1 MTSLPILWPVCLL
14 WFSLKRALKA
24 ASNAGASG
32 PRSPSPS
39 ASTTLLSCLLTDA
52 LRASVT
58 GALFPSADFPSN
70 PSTLIYNASIDNQ
83 TGFTD
88 LTKSSTHRDLIKEYV
103 TYLQVEKG
111 LARHTLDS
119 YGRDLARLDLLAAKL
134 CKPVSELTRPDLR
147 RWISE
152 LSREG
157 LAPSSV
163 ARAVSAAR
171 GFFRFLMLDG
181 HIKHHPAEDLDTP
194 QKFSYL
200 PRFLTIEEIDRL
212 FTAPDVTNDEGVRD
226 RTMLELMYAAGLR
239 VSEVVGLKQSQI
251 DFLGGVVN
259 CHGKG
264 SKERRVPVGKSA
276 IHWLQ
281 RYTSMKAGYGQS
293 PYQNLFLHRGKPLTR
308 HVAWAIIKRHAATAG
323 LGDVSPHTL
332 RHSFATHLLQH
343 GADSRSVQALL
354 GHSDIS
360 TTQIYTHMTDQHLR
374 QAYDNHHPR
383 ARAAGAVKTKKSA
396 D

>member
-1 MTSLPILWPVCLL
+1 MTKPTHE
-14 WFSLKRALKA
+14 R
-24 ASNAGASG
+24 
-32 PRSPSPS
+32 
-39 ASTTLLSCLLTDA
+39 
-52 LRASVT
+52 
-58 GALFPSADFPSN
+58 DF
-70 PSTLIYNASIDNQ
+70 
-83 TGFTD
+83 
-88 LTKSSTHRDLIKEYV
+88 IKEYI

-119 YGRDLARLDLLAAKL
+119 YRRDLERLDRAANKL
-134 CKPVSELTRPDLR
+134 GQPVSDLTRPDLR
-147 RWISE
+147 KWIAQ

-200 PRFLTIEEIDRL
+200 PRFLTIEEIDLL
-212 FTAPDVTNDEGVRD
+212 FAAPDITTEEGVRD
-226 RTMLELMYAAGLR
+226 RAMLELMYAAGLR
-239 VSEVVGLKQSQI
+239 VSELVGLKQTQV
-251 DFLGGVVN
+251 DLNAGVVN

-281 RYTSMKAGYGQS
+281 RYASVKAAYGQ
-293 PYQNLFLHRGKPLTR
+293 PAYPNMFLYRGKPLTR
-308 HVAWAIIKRHAATAG
+308 QIAWSIIKQHAATAG
-323 LGDVSPHTL
+323 VGNVSPHTL

-360 TTQIYTHMTDQHLR
+360 TTQIYTHMTDRHLR
-374 QAYDNHHPR
+374 TAYDNHHPR
-383 ARAAGAVKTKKSA
+383 ARAAKPKS

>member
-1 MTSLPILWPVCLL
+1 MPTN
-14 WFSLKRALKA
+14 
-24 ASNAGASG
+24 NA
-32 PRSPSPS
+32 
-39 ASTTLLSCLLTDA
+39 
-52 LRASVT
+52 
-58 GALFPSADFPSN
+58 
-70 PSTLIYNASIDNQ
+70 Q
-83 TGFTD
+83 
-88 LTKSSTHRDLIKEYV
+88 RDLVKDHLV
-103 TYLQVEKG
+103 YLQVEKG

-119 YGRDLARLDLLAAKL
+119 YRRDLARLDRWASKSG
-134 CKPVSELTRPDLR
+134 KPVAELTRPDLR
-147 RWISE
+147 KWIAH

-181 HIKHHPAEDLDTP
+181 HIKVHPAEDLDTP

-200 PRFLTIEEIDRL
+200 PKFLTEEEIDRL
-212 FTAPDVTNDEGVRD
+212 FATPDVATEEGIRD
-226 RTMLELMYAAGLR
+226 RAMLELMYAAGLR
-239 VSEVVGLKQSQI
+239 VSELVSLKQAEVDLHS
-251 DFLGGVVN
+251 GVVN

-281 RYTSMKAGYGQS
+281 QYVSVKAGYGKS
-293 PYQNLFLHRGKPLTR
+293 PYPNLFLHRGKPLTR
-308 HVAWAIIKRHAATAG
+308 QLAWIMIKTYAEKIG
-323 LGDVSPHTL
+323 LQNVSPHTL

-360 TTQIYTHMTDQHLR
+360 TTQIYTHITDRHLR
-374 QAYDNHHPR
+374 KAYDNHHPR
-383 ARAAGAVKTKKSA
+383 ARAAASGNKPKHGS
-396 D
+396 

>member
-1 MTSLPILWPVCLL
+1 MSKT
-14 WFSLKRALKA
+14 
-24 ASNAGASG
+24 
-32 PRSPSPS
+32 
-39 ASTTLLSCLLTDA
+39 
-52 LRASVT
+52 
-58 GALFPSADFPSN
+58 
-70 PSTLIYNASIDNQ
+70 
-83 TGFTD
+83 
-88 LTKSSTHRDLIKEYV
+88 THRDLIKEYI

-111 LARHTLDS
+111 LARHTLAS
-119 YGRDLARLDLLAAKL
+119 YGHDLARLESVAGKAG
-134 CKPVSELTRPDLR
+134 KPVSDLTRADLR
-147 RWISE
+147 KWIAE

-200 PRFLTIEEIDRL
+200 PRFLTIEEIDQL
-212 FTAPDVTNDEGVRD
+212 LAAPDVTSDDGVRD

-239 VSEVVGLKQSQI
+239 VSEVVGMKQSQV

-281 RYTSMKAGYGQS
+281 RYTTLKAGYGQS
-293 PYQNLFLHRGKPLTR
+293 PYPHLFLHRGKPLTR
-308 HVAWAIIKRHAATAG
+308 QVAWTIIKQHAATAG

-374 QAYDNHHPR
+374 KAYDSHHPR
-383 ARAAGAVKTKKSA
+383 ARAAVSGKKNTSK
-396 D
+396 